1 MVFNV
6 TFNNISVLSW
16 WSILLEE
23 TEVSGKN
30 TPTCRKSLK
39 TLSHYVE
46 SSTRRYEGGSNSQNF
61 SGDRH

>member
-16 WSILLEE
+16 WSVLLMKE
-23 TEVSGKN
+23 TEVSGKKN
-30 TPTCRKSLK
+30 TDMSLK
-39 TLSHYVE
+39 TLSHNVE
-46 SSTRRYEGGSNSQNF
+46 SSTPRYEGGSNSQNF